1 MKKLLFIPFL
11 FACCIGMGQTAA
23 SLNVIGKPITIGNLL
38 VAQYDFPK
46 IMSWN
51 AGIAACPKLGKGWRL
66 PTKDELNFLYLSKD
80 KIGGFAGGHYW
91 SSTELGGLNGFA
103 WVQSFNSGSQ
113 YFDDKGYT
121 YYVRAIRAF

>member
-80 KIGGFAGGHYW
+80 KIGGFAGDSYW
-91 SSTELGGLNGFA
+91 SSTESANGGA
-103 WVQSFNSGSQ
+103 WSQDFNSGFQ
-113 YFDDKGYT
+113 FLNFKGNAK
-121 YYVRAIRAF
+121 YVRAIRAF